1 MLITLEKNISP
12 IVSGVDVAAYNLPRW
27 FDIKAIADPIVWMD
41 ENVVS
46 IASLVQH
53 FWQIFLRTDQNFL
66 SKVKMKHQWIILNK
80 FILQIKFNVSRTLL
94 DSDVFIWKQNI
105 QLNSSILPYSPAA
118 AAAATAAA

>member
-1 MLITLEKNISP
+1 
-12 IVSGVDVAAYNLPRW
+12 
-27 FDIKAIADPIVWMD
+27 MD

-118 AAAATAAA
+118 AAAAATAAA

>member
-1 MLITLEKNISP
+1 LLITLEKNISL

>member
-118 AAAATAAA
+118 AAATAAA

>member
-94 DSDVFIWKQNI
+94 DSGVFIWKENI

-118 AAAATAAA
+118 AATAAA